1 MKNLS
6 SSGISEVGRVAVAA
20 DSLDAFLLSPSGG
33 KSVGGQFGTIPLS
46 VSSFGDFG
54 EALEG
59 SGGNIEGPN
68 KAPTLEDIKLL
79 SKGTEINDKGQTR
92 ATLTIRVRNS
102 SGVSLK
108 AVDAAFAAQGT
119 GA

>member
-6 SSGISEVGRVAVAA
+6 SSDISEVGRVAVAA

-33 KSVGGQFGTIPLS
+33 KVVGGQFGTVPLAS
-46 VSSFGDFG
+46 LGDFG
-54 EALEG
+54 EGSEG
-59 SGGNIEGPN
+59 DGGNIDRPN
-68 KAPTLEDIKLL
+68 SAPTLEDIKLL

>member
-6 SSGISEVGRVAVAA
+6 SSDISEAGRVAVAA

-33 KSVGGQFGTIPLS
+33 KVVGGQFGTVPLA
-46 VSSFGDFG
+46 SFGDFG
-54 EALEG
+54 EASEG

>member
-6 SSGISEVGRVAVAA
+6 SSDISEAGRVAVAA

-33 KSVGGQFGTIPLS
+33 KVVGGQFGTVPLA
-46 VSSFGDFG
+46 SFGDFG
-54 EALEG
+54 EGSEG
-59 SGGNIEGPN
+59 GGGGNIEGPN